1 MKVVLMQNV
10 ASLGKVGEVVKVAD
24 GYARNYLFPR
34 EMAKPITKEVEHHL
48 NSKKAADD
56 WHYNQKVEKAEADKE
71 KLDKL
76 KITLSIASDKIT
88 NRTIADMVNKE
99 FSLDIDKK
107 KFDSSKLRAIPG
119 EYIVK
124 VKLLPGIV
132 AEITVVV
139 TE

>member
-1 MKVVLMQNV
+1 MKVVLMQDV

-76 KITLSIASDKIT
+76 KIGRASC
-88 NRTIADMVNKE
+88 RERV
-99 FSLDIDKK
+99 
-107 KFDSSKLRAIPG
+107 
-119 EYIVK
+119 
-124 VKLLPGIV
+124 
-132 AEITVVV
+132 
-139 TE
+139 

>member
-48 NSKKAADD
+48 NSKNAADD
-56 WHYNQKVEKAEADKE
+56 WHYSQKVEKAEADKE

-76 KITLSIASDKIT
+76 KITLSVASDKIT
-88 NRTIADMVNKE
+88 NKTIADMVNKE
-99 FSLDIDKK
+99 FNLDIDKK

-132 AEITVVV
+132 AEITIVV

>member
-1 MKVVLMQNV
+1 
-10 ASLGKVGEVVKVAD
+10 
-24 GYARNYLFPR
+24 
-34 EMAKPITKEVEHHL
+34 
-48 NSKKAADD
+48 
-56 WHYNQKVEKAEADKE
+56 
-71 KLDKL
+71 
-76 KITLSIASDKIT
+76 
-88 NRTIADMVNKE
+88 MVNKE

-107 KFDSSKLRAIPG
+107 KFDSSKLRSIPG

>member
-1 MKVVLMQNV
+1 MQNV

-56 WHYNQKVEKAEADKE
+56 WHYSQKVEKAEADKE

-88 NRTIADMVNKE
+88 NKTIADMVNKE

-124 VKLLPGIV
+124 VKLLPGIA